1 MKILAFDQSSTRSG
15 WSVFE
20 NGEYVESGVIDKHK
34 ITDSD
39 KRIAEMGIAIY
50 KKIKEVNPS
59 ICVIENIQNQSNTAT
74 VIMLARLQGMVLG
87 YCAAHK
93 IRVEILGP
101 SQWRSALSFK
111 QGAKVKREALK
122 QQAMDYVK
130 KNFDIEECTEDQS
143 EAVCI
148 GVVASKLFDG
158 SWGE

>member
-50 KKIKEVNPS
+50 KKIKEVNPELC
-59 ICVIENIQNQSNTAT
+59 IIENIQRQSNVAT
-74 VIMLARLQGMVLG
+74 VIILARLQGMVLG

-130 KNFDIEECTEDQS
+130 KNFSSVDCEID
-143 EAVCI
+143 EAEAICI
-148 GVVASKLFDG
+148 GVAASKLFDG
-158 SWGE
+158 LWGE